1 MMAGMLAIGALG
13 GANTIAAQTP
23 SPAMFDHVAESRMV
37 IEALGAGKFTEVEA
51 RYDPEM
57 LQALPAGQLAVAW
70 AQITTQ
76 AGKLTEL
83 GEPRVED
90 REGMRL
96 VIFPATYER
105 APLNLILAWT
115 AEHKL
120 GALLAQPRSSGRETV
135 VPGNR
140 VAIVRRESTEP
151 SRR

>member
-1 MMAGMLAIGALG
+1 MMRRTFKAMVAGVVAMGVLCGAE
-13 GANTIAAQTP
+13 TVAAQTP
-23 SPAMFDHVAESRMV
+23 SPAMFDHVAESRLV
-37 IEALGAGKFTEVEA
+37 IAELGAGKFTEVEA
-51 RYDPEM
+51 RYSAEM

-120 GALLAQPRSSGRETV
+120 GALLAQPRS
-135 VPGNR
+135 
-140 VAIVRRESTEP
+140 
-151 SRR
+151 